1 MPQRRSRAREQFG
14 EPKWKVLR
22 YSRAYLKLILM
33 ILPAV
38 AVGLSL
44 SFDKVAYIHQTN
56 DTAWF
61 NLSVKFPFHHG
72 KDTVKYTNETTPP
85 NIEFGNDVEICSW
98 LFMAINAF
106 WFIMAFGIFLAY
118 ILVHGGE
125 QMERA
130 ATVDGFV
137 SCSASVTGA
146 TVTSLWLY
154 NIVDLRKT
162 VIGAID
168 YVYNGP
174 SECWNENICEKSIP
188 SFLFLYIAAGI
199 GLLSSVLWGV
209 NIIIALRYA
218 FGVKN
223 RSGDGER
230 ILPMNDHQ
238 PRTLEL

>member
-1 MPQRRSRAREQFG
+1 M
-14 EPKWKVLR
+14 
-22 YSRAYLKLILM
+22 
-33 ILPAV
+33 

-130 ATVDGFV
+130 ATVVRLQFLTCYTLILFTFMV
-137 SCSASVTGA
+137 FC
-146 TVTSLWLY
+146 Y
-154 NIVDLRKT
+154 
-162 VIGAID
+162 
-168 YVYNGP
+168 
-174 SECWNENICEKSIP
+174 CM
-188 SFLFLYIAAGI
+188 LFLM
-199 GLLSSVLWGV
+199 GL
-209 NIIIALRYA
+209 
-218 FGVKN
+218 
-223 RSGDGER
+223 
-230 ILPMNDHQ
+230 
-238 PRTLEL
+238 